1 MAKLACLFPGQGS
14 QSVGMG
20 KDFFDNSTEARQAF
34 EDIDCIAGRPLSSL
48 CFAGPEDELK
58 RTINTQPTILAVSLA
73 AWRAWEAAG
82 GPQPAYAA
90 GHSLGEFTALVAGGA
105 LSVEAA
111 VKLVDKRSRL
121 METCPR
127 GAMSAVI
134 GISSDDLSRLCQES
148 CDETTSMNSL
158 PVCIVANYN
167 TREQLVISGSPEA
180 VSVTGEKAKKAGAR
194 VVPLPVGGAFHS
206 PLMEAAAVEFE
217 SELENYTFAD
227 ARFDVVQNFDGKPSH
242 DAREMQ
248 RKLSQQMPNAV
259 RWVDTIEFMLAQGVD
274 TFVEIGPGKALA
286 GMVKK
291 IDRKATVHNIYDPS
305 TLTETLTALQSVP
318 A

>member
-1 MAKLACLFPGQGS
+1 M
-14 QSVGMG
+14 GMG
-20 KDFFDNSTEARQAF
+20 KDFFDNSPEARQAF
-34 EDIDCIAGRPLSSL
+34 EEIDRIAGRSLSTL
-48 CFAGPEDELK
+48 CFAGPDEELR

-73 AWRAWEAAG
+73 AWKAYEAAG
-82 GPQPAYAA
+82 GPKPEFTA
-90 GHSLGEFTALVAGGA
+90 GHSLGEFTALVAAGA
-105 LSVEAA
+105 LSVDAA

-134 GISSDDLSRLCQES
+134 GIAGDELSKLCQEAS
-148 CDETTSMNSL
+148 DETTSMNNL
-158 PVCIVANYN
+158 PVCLVANYN

-180 VSVTGEKAKKAGAR
+180 VTVAGDKAKKAGAR

-217 SELENYTFAD
+217 SELADYQFAD
-227 ARFDVVQNFDGKPSH
+227 AVCEVVQNFDAKP
-242 DAREMQ
+242 ARAAQELQ
-248 RKLSQQMPNAV
+248 SKLAQQMPNAV
-259 RWVDTIEFMLAQGVD
+259 RWCDTIEFMLSQGVD

-291 IDRKATVHNIYDPS
+291 IHRQATVHNILDGPS
-305 TLTETLTALQSVP
+305 LNETIAALRPVLT
-318 A
+318 

>member
-20 KDFFDNSTEARQAF
+20 KDLFDNSPQARLMF
-34 EDIDCIAGRPLSSL
+34 EEIDRVAGRSLSTL
-48 CFAGPEDELK
+48 CFEGPDEELR

-73 AWRAWEAAG
+73 AWRAYEAAG
-82 GPQPAYAA
+82 GLQPEFTA
-90 GHSLGEFTALVAGGA
+90 GHSLGEFTALVAAGA

-134 GISSDDLSRLCQES
+134 GVAGDELSRMCREA
-148 CDETTSMNSL
+148 CDETTSINNL
-158 PVCIVANYN
+158 PVCLVANYN

-180 VSVTGEKAKKAGAR
+180 VTVAGEKAKKAGAR

-217 SELENYTFAD
+217 AELANWRLED
-227 ARFDVVQNFDGKPSH
+227 AACSVVQNFDAAPAKS
-242 DAREMQ
+242 AAELQ
-248 RKLSQQMPNAV
+248 LKLSKQMSNAV
-259 RWVDTIEFMLAQGVD
+259 KWCDTIEFMLGQGVD
-274 TFVEIGPGKALA
+274 TFIEIGPGKALA

-291 IDRKATVHNIYDPS
+291 INRQATVHNIFDVQ
-305 TLTETLTALQSVP
+305 TLNETIAALKPVP